1 LINISELAVIWAV
14 QAFLV
19 LTIGLVI
26 FIILNHKL
34 RARVNTLASWL
45 DQLKAKTTELLAASS
60 TLEKTSYTDYLDEE
74 MRLTTSRFEQLH
86 PDRLIGVDSTNS
98 VDENLTALRHLFL
111 QAEIAAAPI
120 ADEAEKWHQ
129 IGQTL
134 DLLVSN
140 CFDTE
145 LSSDIPTDIPTDM
158 SEDAKEELAFD
169 IAQKWQELCEAAVY
183 IFKNDSNEARDAF
196 INLLQ
201 NINNELGFAAIAI
214 PDVVN
219 ETEQKKESSQDAT
232 TEDSELA
239 ETIELQSPIIKD
251 TGDSPSSPAAIERRN
266 HRIDVEKLKET
277 TSRQQALI
285 DSLQQ
290 DNQNASSTISLKASE
305 LDQLQSFFDEAT
317 ECLERIEKELEA
329 SISRT
334 AELERELEVVPD
346 MKALI
351 RRFTEESSDML
362 TCIETLEKENE
373 ALRQGKAG

>member
-86 PDRLIGVDSTNS
+86 PDRLIGIDSTNS
-98 VDENLTALRHLFL
+98 VDENLTALRHLFF
-111 QAEIAAAPI
+111 QTEIAKAPI

-140 CFDTE
+140 CFGTE
-145 LSSDIPTDIPTDM
+145 LSSDIPTDM
-158 SEDAKEELAFD
+158 SEDAKEEL
-169 IAQKWQELCEAAVY
+169 
-183 IFKNDSNEARDAF
+183 
-196 INLLQ
+196 
-201 NINNELGFAAIAI
+201 GFAAIAI
-214 PDVVN
+214 PDFVD
-219 ETEQKKESSQDAT
+219 ETEQEESSEDAAK
-232 TEDSELA
+232 EDSGFA
-239 ETIELQSPIIKD
+239 ETIELRSPAIIGK
-251 TGDSPSSPAAIERRN
+251 GDSPSSPAAIKRRN

-290 DNQNASSTISLKASE
+290 ENQNASSTISLKASE
-305 LDQLQSFFDEAT
+305 LDPSAMTLVLLRTNSFHPVLYD
-317 ECLERIEKELEA
+317 
-329 SISRT
+329 
-334 AELERELEVVPD
+334 
-346 MKALI
+346 
-351 RRFTEESSDML
+351 
-362 TCIETLEKENE
+362 
-373 ALRQGKAG
+373 